1 MRSDLYQEASQHKKA
16 DLQLRIEIEIDGV
29 IFTENLSLKKANKKA
44 GFNQIDKRSVDS
56 YQIMGRFS
64 DRLSKLLKFFTGE
77 FLPFAYR
84 SYATPRDPRRL
95 FISELRPSDQKIV
108 IDFFTQNKH
117 LVISDIIMGRGALK
131 SDYVL
136 VTEKDED
143 RYQWTIADIATV
155 CNFYSQGEVE
165 LSPRGNL
172 KIGRITLQRKGGTPD
187 PTSLQFKFNP
197 LTLFALGE

>member
-1 MRSDLYQEASQHKKA
+1 MS
-16 DLQLRIEIEIDGV
+16 
-29 IFTENLSLKKANKKA
+29 
-44 GFNQIDKRSVDS
+44 
-56 YQIMGRFS
+56 
-64 DRLSKLLKFFTGE
+64 
-77 FLPFAYR
+77 
-84 SYATPRDPRRL
+84 
-95 FISELRPSDQKIV
+95 
-108 IDFFTQNKH
+108 
-117 LVISDIIMGRGALK
+117 RGALK

-143 RYQWTIADIATV
+143 RCQWTIADIATV

-165 LSPRGNL
+165 VSPRGNL